1 MPQSLTVNLHL
12 FVDLGGHPD
21 VGRLHV
27 GLRGA
32 RDAALQHLLYP
43 GDQVDLRVRLRHRV
57 HSLKYIATCTVHSLK
72 CTEREGKSCTTELQ
86 RFIS

>member
-12 FVDLGGHPD
+12 FVDLGGHLH

-43 GDQVDLRVRLRHRV
+43 GDQVDLRVWFGYRV
-57 HSLKYIATCTVHSLK
+57 HSLKYTATCNAILYEPAAEVY
-72 CTEREGKSCTTELQ
+72 
-86 RFIS
+86 F